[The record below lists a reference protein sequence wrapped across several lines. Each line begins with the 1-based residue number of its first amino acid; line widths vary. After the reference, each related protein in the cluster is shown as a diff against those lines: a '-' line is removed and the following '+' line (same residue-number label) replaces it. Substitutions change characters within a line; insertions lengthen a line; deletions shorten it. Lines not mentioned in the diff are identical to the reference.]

1 MSASLAHHQLA
12 KALTRHEDALA
23 TLYEQLGYV
32 AEVEIAA
39 LARRFPTRRVEFHSG
54 MGVSQIVVKH
64 RTRTDYNAD
73 YNFTGHDSWN
83 WPERLE
89 IPCADLW
96 SAIDAVEGATDG
108 KDPGLGAIIYE
119 NGKRISGLS

>member
-1 MSASLAHHQLA
+1 MSVKLAHYQLDH
-12 KALTRHEDALA
+12 ALRRFESVRDA
-23 TLYEQLGYV
+23 LYEQLGYV
-32 AEVEIAA
+32 AEAEIAA

-73 YNFTGHDSWN
+73 YQFTGNDSWS

-89 IPCADLW
+89 DPCPDLW
-96 SAIDAVEGATDG
+96 AAIAAVEAATDG
-108 KDPGLGAIIYE
+108 KDPGLGVIVYE
-119 NGKRISGLS
+119 NGKRLSGLN